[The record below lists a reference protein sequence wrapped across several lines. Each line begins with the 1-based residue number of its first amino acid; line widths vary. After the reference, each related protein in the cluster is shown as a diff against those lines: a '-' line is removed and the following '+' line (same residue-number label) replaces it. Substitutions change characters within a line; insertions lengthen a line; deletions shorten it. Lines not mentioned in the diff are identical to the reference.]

1 MAIAGQVIANI
12 LFLLAGYAIECKY
25 HKHIVGYPVGSKIV
39 TRDSTMEQKS
49 PPPNLVSLTILNP
62 CYIDFDVLVM

>member
-25 HKHIVGYPVGSKIV
+25 HKHTVGYPVGSKIV
-39 TRDSTMEQKS
+39 TR
-49 PPPNLVSLTILNP
+49 LNGEK
-62 CYIDFDVLVM
+62 IATAQSR